1 MTRAYIRPS
10 VAYRMTNGLVASS
23 TVTAIAT
30 RVSAMRRTSSAITA
44 RVTSENRTES
54 ERTATSLSPNSVIQP
69 CRSK

>member
-1 MTRAYIRPS
+1 
-10 VAYRMTNGLVASS
+10 MTNGLVASS

-30 RVSAMRRTSSAITA
+30 GVSAICCMNSSAITA